1 MHRSLSIV
9 RWQDPETSALRD
21 EVAIEAPLE
30 LRLSFLR
37 DGRRLE
43 RPLLTTLRTPGDDEA
58 LALGWLF
65 AEQVI
70 RSAEDVA
77 SVTIEAALPSN
88 GEVVA
93 QRMLVR
99 LADSVTVDLERLARA
114 TVASSACGLCG
125 RLTLGAIGRSEAIV
139 ATGGHWPAHSE
150 LAGWSEK
157 VEAHQRAF
165 DATGGIHAVARCSL
179 AGELLDLAEDVGRH
193 NALDKVIGRALR
205 AGALPLSGE
214 GLWLSGRA
222 GFEMLDK
229 AARAGAP
236 LVVSVGAPTTMAV
249 EVAQTASIT
258 LVGFLRNG
266 RHNVYAHAERF
277 APLPATHG
285 V

>member
-1 MHRSLSIV
+1 MHRSLPIV
-9 RWQDPETSALRD
+9 RWQEPETSVLRD
-21 EVAIEAPLE
+21 EVAVEAPLE
-30 LRLSFLR
+30 LRLSFVR
-37 DGRRLE
+37 DGRRVE

-65 AEQVI
+65 AERVI
-70 RSAEDVA
+70 RSAEEVD
-77 SVTIEAALPSN
+77 SVTVEAALPSD
-88 GEVVA
+88 GEAVA

-99 LADSVTVDLERLARA
+99 LAEGVAVDLERLARA

-125 RLTLGAIGRSEAIV
+125 RLTLGAIGRSEPIAP
-139 ATGGHWPAHSE
+139 TGGHWPSHDE
-150 LAGWSEK
+150 LAGWSRL
-157 VEAHQRAF
+157 VAAHQETF
-165 DATGGIHAVARCSL
+165 DATGGIHAVARFSL
-179 AGELLDLAEDVGRH
+179 TGSLLDLAEDVGRH

-236 LVVSVGAPTTMAV
+236 LVVSVGAPTSMAV
-249 EVAQTASIT
+249 EIAQTAGIT

-266 RHNVYAHAERF
+266 RHNVYAHPDRF
-277 APLPATHG
+277 APPTGA
-285 V
+285 